1 MKLTI
6 KKGDNVKVLAGDS
19 KGQSGRILRIDL
31 KKMRATVEG
40 VNMMKRHTKPSAQ
53 NPDGGI
59 VEKEGT
65 IHLSNLMFIDA
76 AGNATRLGR
85 RESKEGKSV
94 RYSKKS
100 GEDV

>member
-1 MKLTI
+1 M
-6 KKGDNVKVLAGDS
+6 AGDS